1 MAIHVHFSDVVVN
14 RCTFRNNESGIRFR
28 GGPVEIL
35 NSLFERNDY
44 GMVSY
49 LARGYVHDNIF
60 TDNETG
66 ILIRAER
73 NGGMKIE
80 RNNIFAN
87 RRHNLRMGDFN
98 PDQDVSAL
106 NNWWGQ
112 DDPGAKIFDALNEPG
127 IGMALYEP
135 YATEPFDIRI
145 PGRAAD

>member
-1 MAIHVHFSDVVVN
+1 M
-14 RCTFRNNESGIRFR
+14 
-28 GGPVEIL
+28 EIS
-35 NSLFERNDY
+35 NSLFEQNDY

-80 RNNIFAN
+80 RNNIFNN

-98 PDQDVSAL
+98 PEQDVSVL
-106 NNWWGQ
+106 NNWWGEG
-112 DDPGAKIFDALNEPG
+112 DPKAGIFDELNEPG
-127 IGMALYEP
+127 IGMAMYEP
-135 YATEPFDIRI
+135 FADKPYDIEI
-145 PGRAAD
+145 KAVNDSQ